1 MSSYNPNQYLLDRT
15 YNRLPQQTYGAPASN
30 SMLEQ
35 LYGTR
40 GMLGSPSTSSGVFP
54 IQPNPIDRQ
63 GTGVRAPEVS
73 GGGALPYNTVGGS
86 RPVSGMNPM
95 TPPSSV
101 SADRPYAAYAGG
113 PQPPPTNNPGMFPP
127 PMQPPMDP
135 QRQAMEAQFRTMF
148 PMGNPSG
155 MAPQDLLA
163 YLMASGNQS
172 MGGSPGTNP
181 FYGTSQGRV
190 QAGLPPPNQMPQMPQ
205 GGQYPQGMNS
215 SANYQPHDSYFQSG
229 GTPYPMTQRNPN
241 YQNLTNMFGQGFMG
255 GMGGMQMPQQYLNR
269 MSYNPYS
276 QMGGMGGMMGGMGG
290 YNPYA
295 QYYQQVLA
303 RLIRGY

>member
-1 MSSYNPNQYLLDRT
+1 MASYNPNQYLLDRT

-30 SMLEQ
+30 SLLEQ

-63 GTGVRAPEVS
+63 GMGVRAPSVTEP
-73 GGGALPYNTVGGS
+73 LPYSTVGGT
-86 RPVSGMNPM
+86 RPVSGTTPM
-95 TPPSSV
+95 TPPTSV
-101 SADRPYAAYAGG
+101 SADRPYPGG
-113 PQPPPTNNPGMFPP
+113 YQPP

-148 PMGNPSG
+148 PAGNPSG

-190 QAGLPPPNQMPQMPQ
+190 QAGLPPPTQMPQMPQ
-205 GGQYPQGMNS
+205 GSYPASWGGNQSINAS
-215 SANYQPHDSYFQSG
+215 QPLSYFFGNLGYGNQ
-229 GTPYPMTQRNPN
+229 QR
-241 YQNLTNMFGQGFMG
+241 
-255 GMGGMQMPQQYLNR
+255 PQQYLNR

>member
-1 MSSYNPNQYLLDRT
+1 MASYNPNQYLLDRT
-15 YNRLPQQTYGAPASN
+15 YGRLPQQ
-30 SMLEQ
+30 
-35 LYGTR
+35 LYG
-40 GMLGSPSTSSGVFP
+40 
-54 IQPNPIDRQ
+54 NPLQSATTQMTPGPAMTMDRQ
-63 GTGVRAPEVS
+63 ATGERAPS
-73 GGGALPYNTVGGS
+73 FGGTSPYNTVGGS

-95 TPPSSV
+95 TPPTSV

-113 PQPPPTNNPGMFPP
+113 PQPPPTPIPGMTPP

-148 PMGNPSG
+148 PMGNPGG

-190 QAGLPPPNQMPQMPQ
+190 QAGLPPPGQMTQMPQ
-205 GGQYPQGMNS
+205 GSYPASWGGNQSINAS
-215 SANYQPHDSYFQSG
+215 QPLSYFFGNLGYGNQ
-229 GTPYPMTQRNPN
+229 QR
-241 YQNLTNMFGQGFMG
+241 
-255 GMGGMQMPQQYLNR
+255 PQQYLNR

-295 QYYQQVLA
+295 QYYQQVLS